1 MKAILEFNL
10 PEEELE
16 YKEANQGVHWHN
28 LICDLDE
35 HLRQSIKHDGKN
47 EYQPIR
53 DWLNSK
59 LADRNL
65 SLYDQ

>member
-16 YKEANQGVHWHN
+16 YKDASQGARWHN
-28 LICDLDE
+28 LLCDLDE
-35 HLRQSIKHDGKN
+35 HLRQSIKHNDEN

-65 SLYDQ
+65 SLYD

>member
-10 PEEELE
+10 PEEELK
-16 YKEANQGVHWHN
+16 YKDASQGARWHN
-28 LICDLDE
+28 LLCDLDE
-35 HLRQSIKHDGKN
+35 HLRQSIKHNDEN

-65 SLYDQ
+65 SLYD